1 MKYKEWLKE
10 WLTYYVKSAVKMKTY
25 EKYSRQVNLYLVPYL
40 GEYELEEL
48 SPLSLQKFAVSLS
61 ERGAV
66 PEYGERDHHSAAIVA
81 AQCCECRKRGLH
93 FSSLPKRKTS
103 KGSSQRRRTDCTISV
118 SAQAIGSK

>member
-40 GEYELEEL
+40 GEYELKEL

-61 ERGAV
+61 ERGLPPNTVNGIITVLQSLLRSAENVGKGDCIFRACQSARPRRDRRKEEGRTV
-66 PEYGERDHHSAAIVA
+66 PYR
-81 AQCCECRKRGLH
+81 
-93 FSSLPKRKTS
+93 
-103 KGSSQRRRTDCTISV
+103 
-118 SAQAIGSK
+118 

>member
-61 ERGAV
+61 ERGLSPNTV
-66 PEYGERDHHSAAIVA
+66 NGIITVLQSSLRSAANVGKVDCIFRA
-81 AQCCECRKRGLH
+81 CQSARPRRDRRKEEG
-93 FSSLPKRKTS
+93 
-103 KGSSQRRRTDCTISV
+103 RTV
-118 SAQAIGSK
+118 PYR